1 VTVFA
6 DTSAIVKRYVPER
19 YHEDVE
25 RLSLP
30 LVLGPV
36 TRVELASALWRK
48 HRLGEIASTDAALLM
63 AAFEA
68 DNEEG
73 LYVVVAFGR
82 DVSDA
87 ATVVVERHG
96 LRAYD
101 AVQLAAGL
109 VARDALD
116 DLDTF
121 AAFDM
126 DLRAAATA
134 EGFAVVPALIDR

>member
-1 VTVFA
+1 VTAFA

-19 YHEDVE
+19 YHEEVE

-36 TRVELASALWRK
+36 TRVEVGSALWRK
-48 HRLGEIASTDAALLM
+48 HRLGEIASNDAALLM

-68 DNEEG
+68 DSEEG
-73 LYVVVAFGR
+73 LYVVVALGR
-82 DVSDA
+82 EVSDA
-87 ATVVVERHG
+87 ATAVVERHG

-101 AVQLAAGL
+101 AVQLAAAL

-121 AAFDM
+121 AAFDT

>member
-1 VTVFA
+1 VTAFA

-19 YHEDVE
+19 DHEEIE
-25 RLSLP
+25 RLSP
-30 LVLGPV
+30 PMVLGPV
-36 TRVELASALWRK
+36 TRVEVASALWRK
-48 HRLGEIASTDAALLM
+48 HRLGEIASNDAAALM

-68 DNEEG
+68 DIEEG
-73 LYVVVAFGR
+73 LYVVVALGP

-87 ATVVVERHG
+87 ASVVVERHG

-101 AVQLAAGL
+101 AVQLAAAL

-116 DLDTF
+116 DLDSF

-126 DLRAAATA
+126 DLRAAASA
-134 EGFAVVPALIDR
+134 EGFAVVPVLIER